1 MEDDTF
7 NVSNFEILEFI
18 PLGVFILRKDFSV
31 VFWNSLLEE
40 WTGIKREKVIGT
52 SIFEHFPNLR
62 HPKYIHRLESI
73 FSGGP
78 PIIFS
83 SQLHKNLILSPL
95 SSGRLRIQHSTV
107 IAVQSA
113 EEGFQALFTIQDVT
127 DMTHRIH
134 DSRRLH
140 NQALQEIEERKK
152 AEKALL
158 QEKERLAVTLRSIGD
173 GVITTDTGGR
183 VVLMNNV
190 AENLTGWSQ
199 EDACGQLLPDV
210 YHIINKNSR
219 LRCENPADKILAAG
233 GVVYLDKDTI
243 LLAKDGRERIIADS
257 GAAIRD
263 KEGSVLGVILVFQDI
278 TEKQALEEEVL
289 KYQKIE
295 SVGVLA
301 GGIAHDFNNLLTA
314 ILGNISLA
322 MALAPPEDK
331 IIARLAEAERASLRA
346 KDLTQQLLIFAKGGA
361 PIKKNLNLAEL
372 LKATAAFAL
381 SGSNVSCEFA
391 FPDDLWTVE
400 ADEGQLRQALNNL
413 IINADQATPEGGI
426 IKISLEN
433 CIISS
438 EDMPPLR
445 SGRYCKISLRDQG
458 EGIPQQHVQRIF
470 EPYFTTKE
478 KGKGLGLFASYSI
491 LKKHDGHIS
500 VETTEG
506 KGTTFTIFLPA
517 SDTNVGKQ
525 TKENADNQEGS
536 VRILMLD
543 DDEVIRKVAGDIL
556 KHLGYRVEFAKDGVE
571 AIKLF
576 ESARENTRPFAAVI
590 LDLTIPGGMGG
601 KETLAEML
609 KIDPSVKAVVSSGY
623 ANNPI
628 MADYRAHGFSACISK
643 PYTVNEL
650 SNVLKNIV
658 H

>member
-1 MEDDTF
+1 MADDTI
-7 NVSNFEILEFI
+7 NMSNFKILEYI

-31 VFWNSLLEE
+31 LFWNSLLEE
-40 WTGIKREKVIGT
+40 WTGIKREKVIGA

-95 SSGRLRIQHSTV
+95 ASGRLRIQHTTV
-107 IAVQSA
+107 IALQSV
-113 EEGFQALFTIQDVT
+113 EEDFHALFTIQDVT
-127 DMTHRIH
+127 DMTQRIH
-134 DSRRLH
+134 NYRRLH

-173 GVITTDTGGR
+173 GVITTDTDGR

-190 AENLTGWSQ
+190 AENLTGWKQ
-199 EDACGQLLPDV
+199 EDACGKSLPEV
-210 YHIINKNSR
+210 YHIINKISR
-219 LRCENPADKILAAG
+219 LRCKNPVGKILADG

-243 LLAKDGRERIIADS
+243 LLAKDGRERVIADS

-263 KEGSVLGVILVFQDI
+263 KEGTVLGVILVFQDI
-278 TEKQALEEEVL
+278 TEKQMLEEEVL

-322 MALAPPEDK
+322 MAMAPPRDK
-331 IIARLAEAERASLRA
+331 IITRLSEAERASLRA

-361 PIKKNLNLAEL
+361 PIKKIINLAEL
-372 LKATAAFAL
+372 LKATTAFAL
-381 SGSNVSCEFA
+381 SGSNVSCELA
-391 FPDDLWTVE
+391 LPDDPWTVE

-413 IINADQATPEGGI
+413 IINANQATPEGGI
-426 IKISLEN
+426 LRITLEN
-433 CIISS
+433 SIISS
-438 EDMPPLR
+438 DDVPPLR
-445 SGRYCKISLRDQG
+445 SGRYCKIALRDHG

-491 LKKHDGHIS
+491 IKRHDGHIS
-500 VETTEG
+500 VETMEG
-506 KGTTFTIFLPA
+506 KGTTFTIFLPV
-517 SDTNVGKQ
+517 SDVKMGTQ
-525 TKENADNQEGS
+525 TEENAENQAGS
-536 VRILMLD
+536 VKILLLD
-543 DDEVIRKVAGDIL
+543 DDEVIREVAGDIL
-556 KHLGYRVEFAKDGVE
+556 EHLGYAVEFAKDGVD
-571 AIKLF
+571 AIDLF
-576 ESARENTRPFAAVI
+576 ERARKAAQPFAAVI

-601 KETLAEML
+601 KEALAEML

-628 MADYRAHGFSACISK
+628 MADYRAHGFSGCIRK

-650 SNVLKNIV
+650 SNVLKDIV

>member
-1 MEDDTF
+1 MADDTITM
-7 NVSNFEILEFI
+7 SNFKILEYI

-31 VFWNSLLEE
+31 LFWNSLLEE
-40 WTGIKREKVIGT
+40 WTGIKREKVIGA

-95 SSGRLRIQHSTV
+95 TSGRLRIQHTTV
-107 IAVQSA
+107 IALQSG
-113 EEGFQALFTIQDVT
+113 EEDFHALFTLQDVT
-127 DMTHRIH
+127 DMSQRIH
-134 DSRRLH
+134 NYRRLH
-140 NQALQEIEERKK
+140 NLALQEIEERKK

-158 QEKERLAVTLRSIGD
+158 QEKESLAVTLRSIGD
-173 GVITTDTGGR
+173 GVITTDTDGR

-190 AENLTGWSQ
+190 AENLTGWIQ
-199 EDACGQLLPDV
+199 EDACGKSLPEV
-210 YHIINKNSR
+210 YHIVNKISR
-219 LRCENPADKILAAG
+219 LRCENPVDKILAAG

-243 LLAKDGRERIIADS
+243 LLAKDGRERVIADS

-263 KEGSVLGVILVFQDI
+263 KEGTVLGVILVFQDI
-278 TEKQALEEEVL
+278 TEKQMLEEEVL

-322 MALAPPEDK
+322 MAMAPPRDK
-331 IIARLAEAERASLRA
+331 IITRLSEAERASLRA

-361 PIKKNLNLAEL
+361 PIKKNINLAEL
-372 LKATAAFAL
+372 LKATTAFAL
-381 SGSNVSCEFA
+381 SGSNVSCELA
-391 FPDDLWTVE
+391 LPDDPWTVE

-426 IKISLEN
+426 LRITLEN
-433 CIISS
+433 SIIGSD
-438 EDMPPLR
+438 DMPPLR
-445 SGRYCKISLRDQG
+445 SGRYCKISLRDHG

-500 VETTEG
+500 VETMEG

-517 SDTNVGKQ
+517 SDVKMGAQ
-525 TKENADNQEGS
+525 TEENAENQTGS
-536 VRILMLD
+536 VKILLLD
-543 DDEVIRKVAGDIL
+543 DDEVIREVAGDIL
-556 KHLGYRVEFAKDGVE
+556 EHLGYAVEFAKDGVE
-571 AIKLF
+571 AIDLF
-576 ESARENTRPFAAVI
+576 ERARKAAQPFAAVI

-601 KETLAEML
+601 KDALTEML
-609 KIDPSVKAVVSSGY
+609 KTDPSVKAVVSSGY

-643 PYTVNEL
+643 PYTVTEL
-650 SNVLKNIV
+650 SNVLKDIV